1 MRMEASF
8 ATSAD
13 GTRIAWSR
21 HGSGP
26 PLVRVGTWLTHL
38 DFDWSSPLWRHWLDA
53 LGQRFTVVRY
63 DDRGS
68 GLSDRN
74 PEEYSL
80 GAWRADLEAVVEA
93 ARLRSFTLLG
103 MSQGGA
109 VAIDFAHAHPQ
120 RITNLVLYGAYAQG
134 ATARSTTAADIEE
147 RALREQLIKVGWGRA
162 DPVFRRV
169 FTSSFIPGAS
179 EAQLRWFDD
188 LQRRSMSPDAAEDGI
203 GPAPPHLDQL
213 FAQGSL
219 LDVLSGRAACGGP
232 LGVGPVQ
239 DQVGDALRMRVRKID
254 GDGPSLGH
262 TEQGEAAQP
271 RRFDHGLEVSTPRA
285 KRVLLGV
292 AIGEAAAAVVIPND
306 REPLAERVQP
316 MAPERARPVE
326 VEMRKP
332 GPDPHQRRTTTVS
345 RPRDTSPVGRRRK
358 GRLHPHQV
366 SVAASSALCVSVRQG
381 VRQAGPNDGAVS
393 QDASLAAEAVSR
405 PLVWDE
411 DEETAIQSPH
421 GGHQDRPGGGPTV
434 APKHGVNRQHFD
446 LTLTNDD
453 SALEVHRL
461 VALGPTPLGGASWP
475 IQTATGLASG
485 HADHPRRR
493 SPRRSGTSDH
503 ATTPNFDG
511 RVYLGEGAIHLT
523 APAVASFDAA

>member
-74 PEEYSL
+74 PQEYSL

-134 ATARSTTAADIEE
+134 ATARSTTAEDIEE

-188 LQRRSMSPDAAEDGI
+188 LQRRSMSPDAAL
-203 GPAPPHLDQL
+203 ASSR
-213 FAQGSL
+213 ARAS
-219 LDVLSGRAACGGP
+219 LDVTASAKA
-232 LGVGPVQ
+232 V
-239 DQVGDALRMRVRKID
+239 AVRTLVLHAD
-254 GDGPSLGH
+254 GDRAVPF
-262 TEQGEAAQP
+262 EQGRLVAGLIPDARFVPLHSTNHILLADEPAWPEFLAEVTAFAGGESPSGATAAVLTG
-271 RRFDHGLEVSTPRA
+271 RELELLRLVAHGFSNVEIGSRLSLSTRTVERHLSNIYA
-285 KRVLLGV
+285 KLGLTGKS
-292 AIGEAAAAVVIPND
+292 ARAAAAAQ
-306 REPLAERVQP
+306 L
-316 MAPERARPVE
+316 
-326 VEMRKP
+326 
-332 GPDPHQRRTTTVS
+332 PD
-345 RPRDTSPVGRRRK
+345 
-358 GRLHPHQV
+358 
-366 SVAASSALCVSVRQG
+366 
-381 VRQAGPNDGAVS
+381 
-393 QDASLAAEAVSR
+393 
-405 PLVWDE
+405 
-411 DEETAIQSPH
+411 
-421 GGHQDRPGGGPTV
+421 
-434 APKHGVNRQHFD
+434 
-446 LTLTNDD
+446 
-453 SALEVHRL
+453 LE
-461 VALGPTPLGGASWP
+461 
-475 IQTATGLASG
+475 
-485 HADHPRRR
+485 RR
-493 SPRRSGTSDH
+493 S
-503 ATTPNFDG
+503 TP
-511 RVYLGEGAIHLT
+511 
-523 APAVASFDAA
+523 S